1 MSDIINE
8 TISYEEARLQI
19 LENERDEIRN
29 LVWRPRGIQSCDMI
43 SREDILKNF
52 ENCEVKEVTS
62 SEDVMLI
69 EPEKEIMT
77 LEATEFLEDKNRA
90 LEKERDLL
98 EYKLAERSDILRD
111 KDIELEEYRVLLEKA
126 NRTVWQK
133 IMDWLGF

>member
-1 MSDIINE
+1 MSDIVKE

>member
-1 MSDIINE
+1 MSDIVKE

-29 LVWRPRGIQSCDMI
+29 LVWRPRGIQNCDMI

-111 KDIELEEYRVLLEKA
+111 KDIELEEYRVLLLNYNTSMMK
-126 NRTVWQK
+126 
-133 IMDWLGF
+133 